1 MEEENKELKNDEV
14 EKTTAPDGSEEE
26 TNKESENDADET
38 AEEFDSVLETNEVD
52 YEVELAA
59 EKERR
64 EKAEKKIIDMKR
76 QSKDVDIATL
86 VEEKVNAKMQDS
98 ATDLLEDVLTGID
111 NEKERKLVQYHYE
124 NSIKPTGFTTL
135 AIQKDVARARLIAN
149 EGKIAKE
156 NSEMKIALK
165 AKHSTGNAGM
175 GSNQDK
181 TTFEQEPNYS
191 PADKKLMERH
201 GLTSKDIKE

>member
-1 MEEENKELKNDEV
+1 MNEELENEV
-14 EKTTAPDGSEEE
+14 EKTTEDSGSNPEENE
-26 TNKESENDADET
+26 EVINDADDT
-38 AEEFDSVLETNEVD
+38 ADPTASEDETNEVD
-52 YEVELAA
+52 YEAELAT

-64 EKAEKKIIDMKR
+64 EGAEEKVVKLKR
-76 QSKDVDIATL
+76 QIKGGGDVDIDTL
-86 VEEKVNAKMQDS
+86 VEEKVNAKLQDS
-98 ATDLLEDVLTGID
+98 AIDLLADVLTGITD
-111 NEKERKLVQYHYE
+111 EKERELVKYHYE

-181 TTFEQEPNYS
+181 TTFKQEPNYS
-191 PADKKLMERH
+191 SADKKLMERH

>member
-1 MEEENKELKNDEV
+1 MSEELENEV
-14 EKTTAPDGSEEE
+14 EETTEDSGSNPE
-26 TNKESENDADET
+26 TNKEVINDADDT
-38 AEEFDSVLETNEVD
+38 ANPTASEDETNEVD
-52 YEVELAA
+52 YEAELDA

-64 EKAEKKIIDMKR
+64 TKAEQKIVDMKR
-76 QSKDVDIATL
+76 QSKDIDIDTL

-98 ATDLLEDVLTGID
+98 ATDLLADVLTGITND
-111 NEKERKLVQYHYE
+111 KERELVKYHYE
-124 NSIKPTGFTTL
+124 NSIKPTGFTVL

-149 EGKIAKE
+149 EGKITKE

-165 AKHSTGNAGM
+165 AKHSVGTGT

-181 TTFEQEPNYS
+181 QSFETEPNYS
-191 PADKKLMERH
+191 EADKKLMERH

>member
-1 MEEENKELKNDEV
+1 MNELENEVEETTKDSGSNPEENEGVENEVDE
-14 EKTTAPDGSEEE
+14 TTDPTAPED
-26 TNKESENDADET
+26 
-38 AEEFDSVLETNEVD
+38 ETNEVD

-64 EKAEKKIIDMKR
+64 EKAEKKIVDMKR
-76 QSKDVDIATL
+76 QSKDVDIDTL

>member
-1 MEEENKELKNDEV
+1 MNEELENEEEKTSEDIGSNPEENEEV
-14 EKTTAPDGSEEE
+14 INEV
-26 TNKESENDADET
+26 DET
-38 AEEFDSVLETNEVD
+38 TNPPASEDETNEVD
-52 YEVELAA
+52 YEAELAI
-59 EKERR
+59 EKKRR
-64 EKAEKKIIDMKR
+64 EGAEQKIVDMKK
-76 QSKDVDIATL
+76 QSKDGVDVDIDTI

-98 ATDLLEDVLTGID
+98 ATDLLADVLTGIT
-111 NEKERKLVQYHYE
+111 NEKERNLVKYHYE

-181 TTFEQEPNYS
+181 TTFEQEPTYS

>member
-1 MEEENKELKNDEV
+1 MNEELDEEV
-14 EKTTAPDGSEEE
+14 EKTTEDSGSNPEE
-26 TNKESENDADET
+26 NKEVINDADDT
-38 AEEFDSVLETNEVD
+38 ADPTASEDETNEVD
-52 YEVELAA
+52 YEAELAT
-59 EKERR
+59 EKKRR
-64 EKAEKKIIDMKR
+64 EGAEQKIVDMKK
-76 QSKDVDIATL
+76 QSKDGGDVDIDTL
-86 VEEKVNAKMQDS
+86 VEEKVNAKLQDS
-98 ATDLLEDVLTGID
+98 AKDLLADVLTGVTD
-111 NEKERKLVQYHYE
+111 EKERELVKYHYE

>member
-1 MEEENKELKNDEV
+1 MNEELENEVETTTEESGSTSEENKELINEV
-14 EKTTAPDGSEEE
+14 
-26 TNKESENDADET
+26 DET
-38 AEEFDSVLETNEVD
+38 TEENGSASETNEVD
-52 YEVELAA
+52 YEAELAT

-64 EKAEKKIIDMKR
+64 EGAEQKIVEMKR
-76 QSKDVDIATL
+76 QSKGGDVDIDTL
-86 VEEKVNAKMQDS
+86 VEEKVNAKLQDS
-98 ATDLLEDVLTGID
+98 AKDLLAGVLTDITD
-111 NEKERKLVQYHYE
+111 EKERELVKYHYE

>member
-1 MEEENKELKNDEV
+1 MNEEQKNEEEKTSEDSGSNPKENEEV
-14 EKTTAPDGSEEE
+14 K
-26 TNKESENDADET
+26 NDADDT
-38 AEEFDSVLETNEVD
+38 ADPNASEDETNEVD
-52 YEVELAA
+52 YEAELAI
-59 EKERR
+59 EKKRR
-64 EKAEKKIIDMKR
+64 EGAEQKIVDMKK
-76 QSKDVDIATL
+76 QSKGGDDVDIDTL
-86 VEEKVNAKMQDS
+86 VEEKVNAKLQDS
-98 ATDLLEDVLTGID
+98 ATDLLADVLTGITD
-111 NEKERKLVQYHYE
+111 EKERELVKYHYE

-156 NSEMKIALK
+156 NSEMKLALK

-181 TTFEQEPNYS
+181 KSFEQEPNYS

>member
-1 MEEENKELKNDEV
+1 MNEELENEEEKTSEDIGSNPEENEEV
-14 EKTTAPDGSEEE
+14 INEV
-26 TNKESENDADET
+26 DET
-38 AEEFDSVLETNEVD
+38 TNPPASEDETNEVD
-52 YEVELAA
+52 YEAELAI
-59 EKERR
+59 EKKRR
-64 EKAEKKIIDMKR
+64 EGAEQKIVDMKK
-76 QSKDVDIATL
+76 QSKDGVDVDIDTI

-98 ATDLLEDVLTGID
+98 ATDLLADVLTGIT
-111 NEKERKLVQYHYE
+111 NEKERNLVKYHYE

-165 AKHSTGNAGM
+165 AKHSTGNACM

-181 TTFEQEPNYS
+181 TSFEQEPNYS